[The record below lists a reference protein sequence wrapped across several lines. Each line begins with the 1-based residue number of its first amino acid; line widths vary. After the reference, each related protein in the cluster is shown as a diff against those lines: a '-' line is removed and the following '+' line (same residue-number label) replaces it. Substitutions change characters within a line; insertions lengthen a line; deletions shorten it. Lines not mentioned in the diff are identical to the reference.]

1 MTTFRI
7 ATSSGDGSFSASE
20 RGAASGSHLS
30 GSDFNSLAGRS
41 GVTALVG
48 RFNGSAL
55 ADIALV
61 GGDNWNSIPTAL
73 FSESTGTITVT
84 TRNSTVQG
92 FAAAARG
99 REHEETG
106 GRLRQRSP
114 YRHPATGT
122 SERRHHPGA
131 LSDGGGNY
139 RDGSLAVS
147 GHLSAAQFNSLALQP
162 GVKVIV
168 GDYDGDGWSD
178 VALTAEPAGSRS
190 RSRSSGSAPSRPR
203 TPPWGRHRP
212 RSMGFH
218 RRRKRAG
225 RSSRLQQPQRHWVRT
240 GGRAAVDSRGSS
252 DGDGMSSVSK
262 STVVIRRSRAAG
274 RRWLA
279 LETDGELPLTSCAVR

>member
-20 RGAASGSHLS
+20 RDAASGSHLS

-92 FAAAARG
+92 FAAAARDASTKKLVG
-99 REHEETG
+99 DFDNDHRTDILLLG
-106 GRLRQRSP
+106 
-114 YRHPATGT
+114 PANAGT
-122 SERRHHPGA
+122 IRVA

-168 GDYDGDGWSD
+168 GDYDGDGRSD
-178 VALTAEPAGSRS
+178 VALTGGAGWQSIPVAFFRNGAVTTTNFTV
-190 RSRSSGSAPSRPR
+190 GSAIH
-203 TPPWGRHRP
+203 PWGQWASTDGVSALGGQFGFNN
-212 RSMGFH
+212 RSDI
-218 RRRKRAG
+218 A
-225 RSSRLQQPQRHWVRT
+225 LT
-240 GGRAAVDSRGSS
+240 GGPGWQSIPVAHSN
-252 DGDGMSSVSK
+252 GDGTFSVSNTTVGDSAHPWGGWA
-262 STVVIRRSRAAG
+262 STAG
-274 RRWLA
+274 A
-279 LETDGELPLTSCAVR
+279 LKLTANFR